1 MAESSAHP
9 KLALMNTFPT
19 LPTCSDTLKPSGRLA
34 RSHGIDSSFRTL
46 VTLKPCC
53 SQWRWT
59 TPRRLPRRCGE
70 TTVRMLRLRVT
81 VVLPVGSLRSV
92 LHASRMGAPYAH
104 FTGGWI
110 VASVSSRIF
119 SEPSPACCMFIFD
132 AFCVCRTRWSP
143 LFVCPGPASPGLRR
157 QRRHQHRARHHL
169 GPPHRGLVVVM
180 RSP

>member
-1 MAESSAHP
+1 M
-9 KLALMNTFPT
+9 
-19 LPTCSDTLKPSGRLA
+19 
-34 RSHGIDSSFRTL
+34 
-46 VTLKPCC
+46 
-53 SQWRWT
+53 
-59 TPRRLPRRCGE
+59 GE

-104 FTGGWI
+104 FSGGWI

-143 LFVCPGPASPGLRR
+143 LFVCPGPASPGPHAASAVISTAHATTL
-157 QRRHQHRARHHL
+157 ARL
-169 GPPHRGLVVVM
+169 IAA
-180 RSP
+180 SSS